1 MNIEEK
7 CELLGQR
14 LKAARLEKNMT
25 QSQLSKVLGISRGKI
40 VEAEKGFATL
50 ETVLSILCA
59 LKRERDFDLLLSEM
73 SGPSVAALKR
83 SKKLRER
90 ASGNKIFASEAH
102 DPEE

>member
-25 QSQLSKVLGISRGKI
+25 QGQLSKILGISRGKI
-40 VEAEKGFATL
+40 VEAEKGFATM

-59 LKRERDFDLLLSEM
+59 LKRESDFDMLLSEM
-73 SGPSVAALKR
+73 PGSSVAALKR

-90 ASGNKIFASEAH
+90 ASGNQKFAIEAH
-102 DPEE
+102 DPEN

>member
-25 QSQLSKVLGISRGKI
+25 QSELSKILCISRGKI
-40 VEAEKGFATL
+40 VEAEKGFGTM
-50 ETVLSILCA
+50 ETMLSILYV
-59 LKRERDFDLLLSEM
+59 LNRERDLDVLLSEIP
-73 SGPSVAALKR
+73 GPTVAALKR

-90 ASGNKIFASEAH
+90 ASGNQTYGNEIH
-102 DPEE
+102 DPAE